1 MARYVLIHGSSAN
14 SGYWQFVAPKLEDA
28 GHDVIVPDLPATDD
42 SAGFEEYADTVID
55 AAGTGSTV
63 IIVAQSMGAY
73 TAPLV
78 AAKVPTGLIVLTA
91 PMVPAAGETP
101 GQWWENT
108 GQPQAQQELAAE
120 QGFDPG
126 VDMLAIFMHDV
137 PDDVVA
143 KLMEQGTPEQSFA
156 IFGRPWPL
164 TGWPNVPT
172 RVLLGE
178 NDRLFPVRMMRQL
191 TRDRLGLT
199 PDEIPAG
206 HLMAFSRPDL
216 VAIKLEQ
223 YRTEA
228 GL

>member
-1 MARYVLIHGSSAN
+1 MARYVLIHGSSSN
-14 SGYWQFVAPKLEDA
+14 SGYWQFVAPELEAA
-28 GHDVIVPDLPATDD
+28 GHDVIAPDLPSRDD
-42 SAGFEEYADTVID
+42 SAGFEEYADAVVH
-55 AAGTGSTV
+55 AAGTRSTV

-78 AAKVPTGLIVLTA
+78 ASKVPTGLIVLTA
-91 PMVPAAGETP
+91 PMLPAAGETA
-101 GQWWENT
+101 GQWWDNT

-126 VDMLAIFMHDV
+126 VDMMAVLMHDV
-137 PDDVVA
+137 PGDVVA
-143 KLMEQGTPEQSFA
+143 RLMEQGTPEQSPA

-164 TGWPNVPT
+164 TEWPDVPT

-178 NDRLFPVRMMRQL
+178 HDRLFPVAMMRQL

-216 VAIKLEQ
+216 VVAKLEQ
-223 YRTEA
+223 YRA
-228 GL
+228 DVGL